1 MSLYYKTFSF
11 ISKPILNPP
20 PPPPNLLPLRFAEGE
35 DFPLLLSSPSAFGGG
50 GGLRRGRIKDG
61 VFLKGKD

>member
-20 PPPPNLLPLRFAEGE
+20 PPLNLLPLRRAEGE
-35 DFPLLLSSPSAFGGG
+35 DFPLILSSPSAFGGG
-50 GGLRRGRIKDG
+50 GGI
-61 VFLKGKD
+61 

>member
-20 PPPPNLLPLRFAEGE
+20 PPFNLLPLRFAERE
-35 DFPLLLSSPSAFGGG
+35 NFSLILSSPSAKGGG